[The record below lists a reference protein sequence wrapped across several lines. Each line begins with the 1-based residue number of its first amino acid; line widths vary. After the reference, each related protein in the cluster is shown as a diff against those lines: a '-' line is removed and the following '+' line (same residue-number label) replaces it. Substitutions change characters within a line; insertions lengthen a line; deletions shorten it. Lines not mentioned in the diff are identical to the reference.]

1 MLAENKTFLSKT
13 SAGVAAP
20 RRRRHGA
27 AVLELA
33 LTLAILLN
41 LTFGMVEFGYYFFV
55 KNTCQGAA
63 RDGARAGIVT
73 GATYS
78 TTNTSASITTS
89 VQTAMSA
96 AGFGTSSPKYT
107 FSVYDDT
114 TDPTHA
120 SPITTD
126 AGLAAVST
134 GDALEVD
141 VQGTWSTIG
150 AGFRPLSLIGSS
162 KVVLGTAVMRHE

>member
-1 MLAENKTFLSKT
+1 MYADNKTFFAKSPH
-13 SAGVAAP
+13 SAAG
-20 RRRRHGA
+20 RRRHGA

-78 TTNTSASITTS
+78 TTNTSASITSS
-89 VQTAMSA
+89 VQTAMTA
-96 AGFGTSSPKYT
+96 AGFSTTNPLYT
-107 FSVYDDT
+107 FTVKDDT
-114 TDPTHA
+114 AGTT
-120 SPITTD
+120 ITTD
-126 AGLAAVST
+126 AGLAAVPT

-141 VQGTWSTIG
+141 VQGTWGTIG
-150 AGFRPLSLIGSS
+150 AGYRPLSLIGSA
-162 KVVLGTAVMRHE
+162 KVVEGTAVMRHE